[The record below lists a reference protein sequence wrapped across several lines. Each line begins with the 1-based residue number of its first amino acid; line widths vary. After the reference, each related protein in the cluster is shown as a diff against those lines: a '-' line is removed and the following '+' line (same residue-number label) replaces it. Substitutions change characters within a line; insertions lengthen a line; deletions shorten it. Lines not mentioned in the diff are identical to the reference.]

1 MTVSVVVVGGGIS
14 GLATAYFLR
23 QQLGTDATITVVEE
37 SARLGG
43 KVLAREIAGLT
54 VDTGPDAFLSR
65 APALALLIDQLD
77 LRNQIVSPA
86 TVGAY
91 IWSRGKLRPLPP
103 GANFGL
109 PERVIPLVR
118 SGLISIPGAFRALF
132 DLVLPKRDL
141 PTDHSVED
149 LLRPRL
155 GTEIYH
161 RMVEPM
167 LGGVHAGSSSLLSA
181 PSTIPEIESMAKSG
195 RSLLITMRKRKKK
208 TPKPV
213 GKPGSALISF
223 AGGISTLT
231 NTLATNLGEDSF
243 LRETTVLGITY
254 ENSGYKV
261 ETNQAT
267 LFADHVVLATPAFVS
282 AELLKELDFGAAEL
296 LDQIP
301 YVDSAAVILAFKKS
315 AIPPLPSGTGFLIP
329 PIENEFIVGVTW
341 LTSKWPQ
348 LVNEEVVVVRNLVGR
363 YGDKRWLDMD
373 DSTIIANVCEGLLR
387 MMNITVDPI
396 AFVIQR
402 WPKAMPQYVVGHGAR
417 LEAIESSLEKYPGL
431 HITGAAYRG
440 VGLAGCVAQAE
451 QLARKISEGILQ

>member
-1 MTVSVVVVGGGIS
+1 MIVGGGVS
-14 GLATAYFLR
+14 GLTTAYYLR
-23 QQLGTDATITVVEE
+23 QQMGASAKIIVVEE
-37 SARLGG
+37 QNRLGG
-43 KVLAREIAGLT
+43 KVFAREIAGLT

-65 APALALLIDQLD
+65 APALASLIDRLG
-77 LRNQIVSPA
+77 LRNQTVSPA
-86 TVGAY
+86 SVGAY

-109 PERVIPLVR
+109 PERVIPLMR
-118 SGLISIPGAFRALF
+118 TGLISIPGAIRAMF

-141 PTDHSVED
+141 PADHSVED

-155 GTEIYH
+155 GTEIYQ

-181 PSTIPEIESMAKSG
+181 PSTIPEIESMANSG
-195 RSLLITMRKRKKK
+195 RSLLLTLRKRKKNI
-208 TPKPV
+208 PKRI

-223 AGGISTLT
+223 SGGISTLT
-231 NTLATNLGEDSF
+231 NTLANDLGGESFLTETKVLRISREDS
-243 LRETTVLGITY
+243 E
-254 ENSGYKV
+254 YKV
-261 ETNQAT
+261 ETNQIT
-267 LFADHVVLATPAFVS
+267 LFADQVVLATPAYVS
-282 AELLKELDFGAAEL
+282 AALLRELDPKASEL

-315 AIPPLPSGTGFLIP
+315 AIPALPSGTGFLIP

-348 LVNEEVVVVRNLVGR
+348 LVNEEVVVARNLVGR
-363 YGDKRWLDMD
+363 YGDRRWLDMD
-373 DSTIIANVCEGLLR
+373 DSTIIANVREGLSR

-396 AFVIQR
+396 DVVVQR
-402 WPKAMPQYVVGHGAR
+402 WPKSMPQYVVGHAAN
-417 LEAIESSLEKYPGL
+417 LEEIESSLGEYPGL

-451 QLARKISEGILQ
+451 QLALKISSSILP